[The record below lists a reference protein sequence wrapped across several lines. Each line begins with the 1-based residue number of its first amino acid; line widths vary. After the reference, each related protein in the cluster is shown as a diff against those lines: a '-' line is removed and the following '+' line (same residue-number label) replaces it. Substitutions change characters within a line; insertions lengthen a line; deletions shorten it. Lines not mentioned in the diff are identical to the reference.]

1 MKDINEYIV
10 GSLENEKLL
19 LEMAQVGPLDN
30 KLIIYIRSN
39 DAGNIPHF
47 HIVDKQTLGKDF
59 HTCVEIKTN
68 KYFHHTGKEDILNSK
83 QRKNLNDFFKQ
94 KHKSAK
100 LNLTNWEYCL
110 ILWNDNNSN
119 MNIPE
124 DLEQPDYTEIFDNK

>member
-39 DAGNIPHF
+39 DGGNIPHF
-47 HIVDKQTLGKDF
+47 HIIDKKTLGKKF

-119 MNIPE
+119 MNVPE

>member
-39 DAGNIPHF
+39 DGGSIPHF

-119 MNIPE
+119 MNVPE